1 MRAEGQMKMSRQL
14 LLVVALSSMV
24 SRVVQAE
31 PQEIILW
38 PDGVSEPSVPKEP
51 AETTV
56 TGEDGLTRRYNVSNP
71 RLFVHAPE
79 SAGSTARAAVIVVP
93 GGGFTKL
100 ADEHEGSD
108 ACKWLTTQGIVAFQ
122 LAYRT
127 PTDKQPH
134 PEAGPVQDLVLALKV
149 VRQRAAE
156 FGVDPTRVGVLGFS
170 AGGQVAFVEAAS
182 QSVKID
188 FGGDR
193 SAMPDA
199 LLLIYPW
206 RIWDDQRNSVH
217 SAAILNASFPP
228 VFMAQAADD
237 KSSSATGNAKVF
249 IKLAELRV
257 PVEFHV
263 YANGGH
269 GFGMRPRVN
278 APGTKDWQNRA
289 ADWLRLRGFLER

>member
-1 MRAEGQMKMSRQL
+1 MWIAGRTL
-14 LLVVALSSMV
+14 LIAAISGIVTCVVH
-24 SRVVQAE
+24 AE
-31 PQEIILW
+31 PPEVLLW
-38 PDGVSEPSVPKEP
+38 PDGVSEPVVPADP

-56 TGEDGLTRRYNVSNP
+56 TGQDGLTRRYNVSNP
-71 RLFVHAPE
+71 RLFVHVPEAPA
-79 SAGSTARAAVIVVP
+79 SAARAAVIVVP

-108 ACKWLTTQGIVAFQ
+108 ACKWLTGQGIVTFQ

-134 PEAGPVQDLVLALKV
+134 PEAGPVQDLILALKL
-149 VRQRAAE
+149 VRQRAGE
-156 FGVDPTRVGVLGFS
+156 FGVDPNRVGVLGFS

-193 SAMPDA
+193 TAMPDA

-217 SAAILNASFPP
+217 SAAILNSSFPP

-237 KSSSATGNAKVF
+237 KSSSATGNAQIF

-257 PVEFHV
+257 PAEFHV
-263 YANGGH
+263 YAKGGH
-269 GFGMRPRVN
+269 GFGMRPRVD
-278 APGTKDWQNRA
+278 APGTADWQNRA
-289 ADWLRLRGFLER
+289 TDWLRLRGFLDK

>member
-1 MRAEGQMKMSRQL
+1 MWIAGRTL
-14 LLVVALSSMV
+14 LIAAISGIVTCVVH
-24 SRVVQAE
+24 AE
-31 PQEIILW
+31 PPEVLLW
-38 PDGVSEPSVPKEP
+38 PDGVSEPVVPADP

-56 TGEDGLTRRYNVSNP
+56 TGQDGLTRRYNVSNP
-71 RLFVHAPE
+71 RLFVHMPE
-79 SAGSTARAAVIVVP
+79 ASASAARAAVIVVP

-108 ACKWLTTQGIVAFQ
+108 ACKWLTGQGIVAFQ

-134 PEAGPVQDLVLALKV
+134 PETGPVQDLILALKL
-149 VRQRAAE
+149 VRQRAGE
-156 FGVDPTRVGVLGFS
+156 FGVDPNRVGVLGFS

-193 SAMPDA
+193 TAMPDA

-217 SAAILNASFPP
+217 SAAILNSSFPP

-237 KSSSATGNAKVF
+237 KSSSATGNAQIF

-263 YANGGH
+263 YAKGGH
-269 GFGMRPRVN
+269 GYGMRPRVD
-278 APGTKDWQNRA
+278 APGTADWQNRA
-289 ADWLRLRGFLER
+289 TDWLRLRGFLDK

>member
-1 MRAEGQMKMSRQL
+1 MGAIDSMRMVGRP
-14 LLVVALSSMV
+14 LLVAAISSIITC
-24 SRVVQAE
+24 VVQAE
-31 PQEIILW
+31 PPEILLW
-38 PDGVSEPSVPKEP
+38 PDGVSEPAVPTEP

-56 TGEDGLTRRYNVSNP
+56 TGQDGLSRRYNVSSP
-71 RLFVHAPE
+71 RLFVHVPE
-79 SAGSTARAAVIVVP
+79 SPASTARAAVIVVP

-108 ACKWLTTQGIVAFQ
+108 ACKWLTGQGIAAFQ

-127 PTDKQPH
+127 PTDKHPH
-134 PEAGPVQDLVLALKV
+134 PEAGPVQDLILALKA
-149 VRQRAAE
+149 VRQRSAE
-156 FGVDPTRVGVLGFS
+156 FGVDPNRVGVLGFS

-193 SAMPDA
+193 TAMPDA

-249 IKLAELRV
+249 IKLADLRV

-269 GFGMRPRVN
+269 GFGMRPRVD
-278 APGTKDWQNRA
+278 APGTADWQHRA
-289 ADWLRLRGFLER
+289 TDWLRLRGFLEW